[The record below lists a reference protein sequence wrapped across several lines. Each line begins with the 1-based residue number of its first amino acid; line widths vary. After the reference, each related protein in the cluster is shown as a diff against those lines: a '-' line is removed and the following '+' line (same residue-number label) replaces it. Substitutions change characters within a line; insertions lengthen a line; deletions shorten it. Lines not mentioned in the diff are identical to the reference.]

1 MSHSKIPERWQRIA
15 WAIGAHDLATDMD
28 DSDPEFTAWAEVAH
42 GGTARLALAIAQV
55 INDTAPV
62 HNHGPA
68 EGRGLNCPE
77 PVVNGRLRGACI
89 TTSPEPDP
97 WPTAPLIVA
106 TFLGKRCV
114 FGRTDVESYDS
125 PTGGLE
131 AWPESATLATL
142 PPDTLTDVVP
152 VTVVPTAEWEALG
165 EKVRG
170 FDTARTEKQRRV
182 VVTRAAELLI
192 EATNALGLD

>member
-106 TFLGKRCV
+106 TMFDGY
-114 FGRTDVESYDS
+114 RTLLMRTGTAYES
-125 PTGGLE
+125 TTRVAEKG
-131 AWPESATLATL
+131 ES
-142 PPDTLTDVVP
+142 TLTDVVP
-152 VTVVPTAEWEALG
+152 VTAVPVAEMEALRASIKALG
-165 EKVRG
+165 YGPESTRSAG
-170 FDTARTEKQRRV
+170 SLLDTALR
-182 VVTRAAELLI
+182 LL
-192 EATNALGLD
+192 EATDALGVSND